1 MSDSSFSR
9 LFRLLQVVPGYP
21 RTLDTTQITALLAA
35 DGFDT
40 TPRTVQ
46 RDLLKLEGM
55 GFGIEC
61 LDSSKPYRWR
71 RAETAKPVLLPGL
84 DLPQALALLLVEAH
98 LSRLVPR
105 AAWAALRPHME
116 AARKVVEGKPA
127 RRWLERVRVIPR
139 TQPQSPPGVDTA
151 ILDAVQMALVEDSR
165 LTVRYRRP
173 DKGDSEMELHPLGLV
188 VRDAV
193 AYLVATAFEYDD
205 VRLYALHR
213 MRAVTS
219 SGLRSRK
226 APAGFD
232 LDAWIEGGE
241 TGWRL
246 AKEPIHLEV
255 AFRDGAERS
264 VLESPLSKDQT
275 HHGVDGVVVVKATV
289 NDTRVLRAWLLG
301 FGSAVEV
308 RRPKALRTDIVAGLR
323 ETLDRYSEV

>member
-1 MSDSSFSR
+1 MSDASFSR

-35 DGFDT
+35 DGFET

-55 GFGIEC
+55 GLGVEC
-61 LDSSKPYRWR
+61 LDTSKPYRWR
-71 RAETAKPVLLPGL
+71 MAQSAKPVLLPGL

-105 AAWAALRPHME
+105 AAWAALRPHLE

-151 ILDAVQMALVEDSR
+151 ILDAVQMALVEDRR
-165 LTVRYRRP
+165 LTVRYRRA
-173 DKGDSEMELHPLGLV
+173 DKGDSDMELHPLGLV

-213 MRAVTS
+213 MRAVTGS
-219 SGLRSRK
+219 DLRSRK
-226 APAGFD
+226 PPAGFD

-255 AFRDGAERS
+255 AFFDGAERS
-264 VLESPLSKDQT
+264 VLESPLSKDQSHT
-275 HHGVDGVVVVKATV
+275 SMGDAVVVKATV
-289 NDTRVLRAWLLG
+289 NDTRILRAWLLG
-301 FGSAVEV
+301 FGSSVEV
-308 RRPKALRTDIVAGLR
+308 RRPKALRTDFAAGLSKA
-323 ETLDRYSEV
+323 LARYSE